1 MTGFQCATCGEY
13 HDDLPMCLGAPAP
26 ARWNSLSETE
36 RGENS
41 GLSSD
46 QCVIQGQHFFVLRR
60 LLLPVIDGPE
70 PFVWLVWVSLS
81 EASFLRVNEL
91 WKQEDRESEPPYFG
105 WLQSAL
111 PYEPTTLSLKTSVQT
126 SPVGERPIVTL
137 EASDHP
143 LSVEQRDGITMARV
157 REIVEAALH
166 G

>member
-1 MTGFQCATCGEY
+1 MSGFQCATCGEY

-26 ARWNSLSETE
+26 ALWYSLSETE

-46 QCVIQGQHFFVLRR
+46 QCVIQGQHFFVLGR
-60 LLLPVIDGPE
+60 LLLPVIDGPG

-91 WKQEDRESEPPYFG
+91 WEQEGREGEPAYFG

-111 PYEPTTLSLKTSVQT
+111 PYEPTTLKLKTSVQT
-126 SPVGERPIVTL
+126 SPVGERPVVTL

-143 LSVEQRDGITMARV
+143 LSVEQRNGITMARV